1 MGTPRSEIV
10 PGRCNAPERVS
21 ELTAALPS
29 CLPDCGTA
37 LGACDSFLPAL
48 GTAGWCWELPIG
60 VRLRGFGGKWVRNL
74 VISGCGTCR
83 TPELFRCQLQR
94 CGVASLTAG
103 RPWVPLETSK
113 LAGGLQTACTVW
125 GLPVCTAPAKFRWK
139 IGTESR
145 NIRWWHLP
153 HSQVVSVPTAA
164 LWSC

>member
-37 LGACDSFLPAL
+37 VGACDSFLPAL

-94 CGVASLTAG
+94 CGVAPDCRTSLGAPG
-103 RPWVPLETSK
+103 
-113 LAGGLQTACTVW
+113 ALQASWWATNWLW
-125 GLPVCTAPAKFRWK
+125 GLP
-139 IGTESR
+139 
-145 NIRWWHLP
+145 
-153 HSQVVSVPTAA
+153 SVPRLRGFGGKSVRNLVISSGGTCRTPE
-164 LWSC
+164 LFRC